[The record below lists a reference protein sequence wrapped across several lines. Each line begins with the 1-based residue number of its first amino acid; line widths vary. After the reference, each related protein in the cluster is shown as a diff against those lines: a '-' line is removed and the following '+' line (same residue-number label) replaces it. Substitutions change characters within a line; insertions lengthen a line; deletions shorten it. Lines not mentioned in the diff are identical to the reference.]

1 MVHLQ
6 QLIGMWKGYRLSIEG
21 IQMGYLL
28 GQGLKKFLSSNPGQV
43 GFLAGQVAFEAY
55 LPNGQGSK

>member
-1 MVHLQ
+1 MQ
-6 QLIGMWKGYRLSIEG
+6 KGYRLSIEG
-21 IQMGYLL
+21 IQKGYLL

-43 GFLAGQVAFEAY
+43 DFLAGQVAFEAY

>member
-6 QLIGMWKGYRLSIEG
+6 QLIGMRKGYRLSIEG
-21 IQMGYLL
+21 IQKGYLL
-28 GQGLKKFLSSNPGQV
+28 GQDLKKFLSSNPGQV
-43 GFLAGQVAFEAY
+43 DFLAGQVAFEAY

>member
-6 QLIGMWKGYRLSIEG
+6 QLIGMSKGYRLSIEG
-21 IQMGYLL
+21 IQKGYLL
-28 GQGLKKFLSSNPGQV
+28 AQGLKKFLSSNPGQV
-43 GFLAGQVAFEAY
+43 DFLAGQVAFEAY